1 MSLEESDDPFAA
13 VDDSAW
19 LRDALDDLT
28 DRERLV
34 LRLRFVDLLTQS
46 DIAERIGVSQMQ
58 VSRILRATL
67 TRLRL
72 RLRASLD
79 SAA

>member
-1 MSLEESDDPFAA
+1 MSDDPFAA

-19 LRDALDDLT
+19 LRDALNDLT
-28 DRERLV
+28 DRERVV
-34 LRLRFVDLLTQS
+34 LRLRFVELLTQS
-46 DIAERIGVSQMQ
+46 EIADRIGVSQMQ